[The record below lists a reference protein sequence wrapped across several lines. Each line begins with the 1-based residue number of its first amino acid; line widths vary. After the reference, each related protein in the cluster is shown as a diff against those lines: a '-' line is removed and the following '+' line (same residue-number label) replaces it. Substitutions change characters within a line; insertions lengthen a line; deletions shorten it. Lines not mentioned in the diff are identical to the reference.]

1 MNKSNISLDE
11 LAEIYGVKKD
21 QSSWYF
27 WSQHRDITLR
37 DEFKVLL
44 NYKINQKEVDL
55 YTKDG
60 TYVETKPLDFLIS
73 KAKEVKADVIQISPP
88 DTTLQK

>member
-44 NYKINQKEVDL
+44 NYKINQKR
-55 YTKDG
+55 
-60 TYVETKPLDFLIS
+60 S
-73 KAKEVKADVIQISPP
+73 
-88 DTTLQK
+88 

>member
-44 NYKINQKEVDL
+44 NYKINQKE
-55 YTKDG
+55 
-60 TYVETKPLDFLIS
+60 LIY
-73 KAKEVKADVIQISPP
+73 IQKMEHM
-88 DTTLQK
+88 LKQNH